1 MKVLW
6 RGNFYDIPQS
16 EVEEMIDY
24 GMIGGTL
31 KEYLQSGDIPEV
43 DSNVQLVYLGK
54 LE

>member
-24 GMIGGTL
+24 GMIGGSL
-31 KEYLQSGDIPEV
+31 NDYLQSGDIPEINP
-43 DSNVQLVYLGK
+43 SVQLAFVEG
-54 LE
+54 